1 MGFLHNYGER
11 FGSEKKV
18 PIVRGATLAM
28 KNALQVHQMRTG
40 YLVAV
45 RGATLVMKNE
55 THIHSRFSKC

>member
-1 MGFLHNYGER
+1 MGFLHHYGER

-18 PIVRGATLAM
+18 PTVRGATLDM

-45 RGATLVMKNE
+45 RGATLGIKNE
-55 THIHSRFSKC
+55 LHIHVRFTRC